1 MKRCSVCGS
10 KFGLTRHY
18 YDLKSFCSA
27 KCLANYKGRWERL
40 RDHLRSTLLS
50 PEGELEMMLYI
61 YFATLYPVPWPYLS
75 VWPTVRTLRRLPDRA
90 TATQ

>member
-40 RDHLRSTLLS
+40 RDHLRSLFYP
-50 PEGELEMMLYI
+50 PEGD
-61 YFATLYPVPWPYLS
+61 WK
-75 VWPTVRTLRRLPDRA
+75 
-90 TATQ
+90 

>member
-40 RDHLRSTLLS
+40 RDHLRSLFYPPQGDWTCCSISTS
-50 PEGELEMMLYI
+50 PRSPLCRGLTSAYG
-61 YFATLYPVPWPYLS
+61 PPY
-75 VWPTVRTLRRLPDRA
+75 A
-90 TATQ
+90 C

>member
-1 MKRCSVCGS
+1 MKRCSVCGG

-40 RDHLRSTLLS
+40 RDHLRSL
-50 PEGELEMMLYI
+50 
-61 YFATLYPVPWPYLS
+61 FYPP
-75 VWPTVRTLRRLPDRA
+75 
-90 TATQ
+90 